1 MNIPGSFIGRPI
13 TTTLVTAG
21 IVMFGWV
28 VVGLVV
34 QAQDKPKYSI
44 KDVMVKAHKGGL
56 MKKVASGKASAEEK
70 KQLLEFYEALAA
82 NKPPAGDEADWKV
95 KTSAIVAAAREAAE
109 GDEAA
114 AKKLSDTVKC
124 MDCHQAHKAK

>member
-1 MNIPGSFIGRPI
+1 MRKFAI
-13 TTTLVTAG
+13 AC
-21 IVMFGWV
+21 V
-28 VVGLVV
+28 VVTFAWIIVSVAG

-56 MKKVASGKASAEEK
+56 MKKVASGKATADEK

-114 AKKLSDTVKC
+114 AKK
-124 MDCHQAHKAK
+124 